1 VKDTRG
7 VYRPWQDDAL
17 ERRRAKSSTRIIRQV
32 TDEGHKPIVKL
43 TRTPDAF
50 ENEPKAMALILVILR
65 DDERPEQQRSR
76 NAANGDRREV
86 HRSDNLAFENGA
98 KIEPGIVHR
107 ALAHA
112 VGGTRETARAKSSFV
127 QIDQGGIVIGNL
139 QPDQGGRHRHRA
151 NLIGTKIWV
160 KKACLAQAE

>member
-1 VKDTRG
+1 MKDTRG
-7 VYRPWQDDAL
+7 VYRPRQRDAL
-17 ERRRAKSSTRIIRQV
+17 ERRQAKSSTRIIRQV
-32 TDEGHKPIVKL
+32 PDEDHKPVVKL
-43 TRTPDAF
+43 TRTPKAVQH
-50 ENEPKAMALILVILR
+50 EPKAMALIFMILR

-112 VGGTRETARAKSSFV
+112 VGGAGETARPKSSLV
-127 QIDQGGIVIGNL
+127 HLDQGGIIVRRL
-139 QPDQGGRHRHRA
+139 QPD
-151 NLIGTKIWV
+151 
-160 KKACLAQAE
+160 